1 MNGIILTEP
10 MIAFLRLVLTEVIL
24 ILVLSIPNL
33 VSSFDDKKIL
43 AHLSGDIK
51 RKLREE
57 PTFFYI
63 NESSAKFYINKYRK
77 RVVNMSIKWL
87 IHWLF
92 ISCLLFAYESIFSAY
107 IHNNTLLV
115 FAIFYSPFFVFYLIK
130 IILSI
135 FDDKELYEVRAYCD
149 HDNYYYDGKGNE
161 SARRITVFFYDH
173 KRMLYRAKKVRISRS
188 IPIEDNCF
196 LYLIAKKNGKSL
208 QIIDISDRK
217 CIVDYKEYSVM

>member
-1 MNGIILTEP
+1 MNGIILTEQ

-43 AHLSGDIK
+43 NQLSGDIK

-57 PTFFYI
+57 PTFFYL
-63 NESSAKFYINKYRK
+63 NESFAKFYLSKYRK
-77 RVVNMSIKWL
+77 RLINKSIKWSIL
-87 IHWLF
+87 WLF
-92 ISCLLFAYESIFSAY
+92 ISYLLFVYETIFSPD

-115 FAIFYSPFFVFYLIK
+115 FIIFYSPFFVFNLIK
-130 IILSI
+130 IILSF

-149 HDNYYYDGKGNE
+149 HDNYYDDGKGNE
-161 SARRITVFFYDH
+161 TARRITAFFYDH
-173 KRMLYRAKKVRISRS
+173 ERMVFRTKKVRISRS
-188 IPIEDNCF
+188 ISIDDSSF
-196 LYLIAKKNGKSL
+196 LYLIAKKNRKSL

-217 CIVDYKEYSVM
+217 YIADYKEYSNI